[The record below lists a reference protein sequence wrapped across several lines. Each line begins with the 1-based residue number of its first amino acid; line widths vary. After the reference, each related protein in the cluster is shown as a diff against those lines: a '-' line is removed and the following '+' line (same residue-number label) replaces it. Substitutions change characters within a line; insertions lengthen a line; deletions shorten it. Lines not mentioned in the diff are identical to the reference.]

1 MPEKKHNIPKHLRL
15 GKTGASQEAKIV
27 NGVSKGQVQTNLQDI
42 SWTPT
47 KLTLTIIALCI
58 PYLIAVIGAF
68 AAGAYMFGFIFIGLG
83 LLVVGIYLLL
93 RYIERSDF

>member
-1 MPEKKHNIPKHLRL
+1 MPQKKHNVPKHLRL
-15 GKTGASQEAKIV
+15 GKTGGSQEAKIP
-27 NGVSKGQVQTNLQDI
+27 NSLSTGQVKTNLQDVN
-42 SWTPT
+42 WTPT

-58 PYLIAVIGAF
+58 PYLIAVIASFVIGNYLI
-68 AAGAYMFGFIFIGLG
+68 GLVFIALG